1 MRFFDRD
8 NVPPFKLR
16 LLEKMIDR
24 TSKFE
29 VMEQGSQAVVPVCE
43 WLVALV
49 DYHHAKMA
57 VKPYKDRLVEA
68 EKTLMDV
75 SIV

>member
-1 MRFFDRD
+1 M
-8 NVPPFKLR
+8 PLFKLR
-16 LLEKMIDR
+16 RLERMINR
-24 TSKFE
+24 TSKFGE
-29 VMEQGSQAVVPVCE
+29 MEHGSQAVVPLCE

-57 VKPYKDRLVEA
+57 VKPYKDRLVDA

-75 SIV
+75 CF